1 MSSRIACSV
10 CGAPNPEFAPRCA
23 GCAAYLPTV
32 SVGSSADA
40 PPPPPRDSLVGRDVG
55 PYHVV
60 ELVGAGAAGVV
71 YRATD
76 SRLLRTVALKVLSE
90 QLAPNERAR
99 GRMLREARA
108 AARLRSRHVVQVI
121 EHGVWEGRPY
131 IAMEF
136 LEGRTLRALLD
147 ERGRLSP
154 AETAH
159 WIGQI
164 AQGLEKAHAAGIVH
178 RDLKPEN
185 VLLAQEDGGEVA
197 KILDFGVAKALEAW
211 ADVAATHAGT
221 LLGTPAYMSPE
232 QANGAR
238 TLDHRSDLWSLG
250 VIAFECLAGR
260 RPFDRDQL
268 GALCVQILSEPLP
281 VPTAI
286 APDVPPGFDAW
297 WLRAASRDPS
307 SRFQSAAE
315 LSDALA
321 DAVAAEAPV
330 ASASVAAVALV
341 EQDADRE
348 VEDTLVPAS
357 RESAVP
363 ELAPRAPGRR
373 TGPLAAGAFAVLA
386 LAGVWAVT
394 SWRVGAPD
402 AAPGALPSV
411 PTAPA
416 NSPIAPVSESARVT
430 ASAAVTTS
438 AVVSTSAVL
447 STSAVVSTSAL
458 VSAPDSSV
466 AASSSAP
473 VSGKDSPASTFAQAS
488 TERGIRPVIASASRA
503 AGPETGAA
511 AARPRGAP
519 PGGSGAPPSPRT
531 ASIPSPPSAPPPPA
545 TPAANGAQEGAPE
558 PPHAETGA
566 PAAQD
571 PSLFNQ
577 RD

>member
-40 PPPPPRDSLVGRDVG
+40 PPPPLRDSLVGRDVG

-60 ELVGAGAAGVV
+60 ELVGAGATGVV

-121 EHGVWEGRPY
+121 EHGVWEDRPY

-154 AETAH
+154 AETAQ

-286 APDVPPGFDAW
+286 APDTPPGFDAW

-307 SRFQSAAE
+307 ARFQSAAE

-321 DAVAAEAPV
+321 EALAGDAPV
-330 ASASVAAVALV
+330 VSAGAPSVALV
-341 EQDADRE
+341 EQDTEEGDADRE
-348 VEDTLVPAS
+348 AEDTLVPAS
-357 RESAVP
+357 RESSVP
-363 ELAPRAPGRR
+363 ELASRARRPR
-373 TGPLAAGAFAVLA
+373 TGPLAAGAMAVIA
-386 LAGVWAVT
+386 LACVWAVA
-394 SWRVGAPD
+394 SWRAGSAASPAAAALAPAS
-402 AAPGALPSV
+402 AAPGGPES
-411 PTAPA
+411 APA
-416 NSPIAPVSESARVT
+416 SSPVGSAP
-430 ASAAVTTS
+430 ASAA
-438 AVVSTSAVL
+438 
-447 STSAVVSTSAL
+447 
-458 VSAPDSSV
+458 
-466 AASSSAP
+466 AP
-473 VSGKDSPASTFAQAS
+473 VPGSAGAAVPGADTSGAAHDSHAPGKDSPAPALADAPAS
-488 TERGIRPVIASASRA
+488 HGIQPVITS
-503 AGPETGAA
+503 
-511 AARPRGAP
+511 
-519 PGGSGAPPSPRT
+519 
-531 ASIPSPPSAPPPPA
+531 PPA
-545 TPAANGAQEGAPE
+545 TTQETRAAAGRPKGAPQGGAGAPAGSGTAAVQSPPGAPRPPAAPGNAAPPGAPE
-558 PPHAETGA
+558 PPRAEAGASHAET
-566 PAAQD
+566 AQD

>member
-32 SVGSSADA
+32 SVGSIADA

-131 IAMEF
+131 IAMEI

-154 AETAH
+154 AETAR

-185 VLLAQEDGGEVA
+185 VLLAQEDGGEIA

-286 APDVPPGFDAW
+286 APDVPRGFDAW
-297 WLRAASRDPS
+297 WLRAASRDPGE
-307 SRFQSAAE
+307 RFQTALE
-315 LSDALA
+315 LSNALA
-321 DAVAAEAPV
+321 EALAGDAPV
-330 ASASVAAVALV
+330 VSAGTASVALV
-341 EQDADRE
+341 EQDTDGRDADRE

-357 RESAVP
+357 RESSVP
-363 ELAPRAPGRR
+363 ELAARAPRTR

-394 SWRVGAPD
+394 SWRAGAVAPPGAAASAV
-402 AAPGALPSV
+402 AAPGGRESAPPASASSPVPQDLASGLGSAPPSIGGAAPSSAAASPSTPV
-411 PTAPA
+411 AEQGKSPFPAPA
-416 NSPIAPVSESARVT
+416 NVSPSSGILAVNSATQGLPGAEARAAAGRPKGALQGGAGAPAGPRT
-430 ASAAVTTS
+430 GAIQ
-438 AVVSTSAVL
+438 
-447 STSAVVSTSAL
+447 
-458 VSAPDSSV
+458 
-466 AASSSAP
+466 
-473 VSGKDSPASTFAQAS
+473 SPA
-488 TERGIRPVIASASRA
+488 
-503 AGPETGAA
+503 
-511 AARPRGAP
+511 
-519 PGGSGAPPSPRT
+519 
-531 ASIPSPPSAPPPPA
+531 SAPPPPA
-545 TPAANGAQEGAPE
+545 AAPGNGVPQGAPE
-558 PPHAETGA
+558 PPHADPGG